1 PNLLKTAAI
10 SEALDHNT
18 SFKDL
23 ANFFKGFYQKHLA
36 APQASNPNRK
46 SLSAPTAST
55 HTTELPQFLSAKPS
69 IMAQF

>member
-1 PNLLKTAAI
+1 PGKIPNLLKTAAI

-36 APQASNPNRK
+36 APQLDRLQQKAFR
-46 SLSAPTAST
+46 LLLLRRVA
-55 HTTELPQFLSAKPS
+55 
-69 IMAQF
+69 